1 MAASLCLLHAQITE
15 KPLGFKELVP
25 SFVSILKQ
33 IVEHRLPRDFDYHR
47 MPAPWVQI
55 RLLAI
60 LRTLCAADQAASEQ
74 TYEILIEVRG
84 NVWVFYG
91 VLYGAHRVLQRLG

>member
-1 MAASLCLLHAQITE
+1 MI
-15 KPLGFKELVP
+15 
-25 SFVSILKQ
+25 
-33 IVEHRLPRDFDYHR
+33 EHRLPRDFDYHR

-74 TYEILIEVRG
+74 TYEVLIEASAAS
-84 NVWVFYG
+84 FPG
-91 VLYGAHRVLQRLG
+91 VLGGV